1 LGTWGRNPHSRWTTT
16 VQDVEELAAIQ
27 RQLLQNVADSLKPGG
42 RLIYAVCTLSHAET
56 TGVADWFTQERSD
69 FDTLAVVNPFQ
80 PDEPP
85 VTQLHL
91 WPQDTA
97 GNGMFVAAWT
107 KL

>member
-1 LGTWGRNPHSRWTTT
+1 M
-16 VQDVEELAAIQ
+16 EELAAIQ
-27 RQLLQNVADSLKPGG
+27 RQLIMNVADSLKPGG

-97 GNGMFVAAWT
+97 GNGMFVAAWK

>member
-1 LGTWGRNPHSRWTTT
+1 
-16 VQDVEELAAIQ
+16 
-27 RQLLQNVADSLKPGG
+27 
-42 RLIYAVCTLSHAET
+42 
-56 TGVADWFTQERSD
+56 
-69 FDTLAVVNPFQ
+69 VVNPFQ

-97 GNGMFVAAWT
+97 GNGMFIAAWK

>member
-1 LGTWGRNPHSRWTTT
+1 MALTAAACGDGGSTT
-16 VQDVEELAAIQ
+16 E
-27 RQLLQNVADSLKPGG
+27 
-42 RLIYAVCTLSHAET
+42 AEAESPVVIRVLPY
-56 TGVADWFTQERSD
+56 GVRSD

-97 GNGMFVAAWT
+97 GNGMFVAAWK